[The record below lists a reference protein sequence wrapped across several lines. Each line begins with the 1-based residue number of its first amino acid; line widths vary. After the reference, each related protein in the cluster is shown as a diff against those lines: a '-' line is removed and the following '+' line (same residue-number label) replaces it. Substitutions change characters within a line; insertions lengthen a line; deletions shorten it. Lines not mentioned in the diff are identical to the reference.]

1 MEKFPNINK
10 DKFAVLFIDRNTG
23 HVLDIDFNVSIAD
36 EQKCYTVFN
45 QLSDAKEF
53 GEHKTWTTDQGNKN
67 VGYYIYDNKEQVV
80 FHTDNLQTEN
90 ANSKLL
96 EVIREF
102 QFVARTVAEE
112 FYKKYNRKDLLKGYH
127 DKTIPKEGKL
137 SDIVREYSFHGAGLY
152 AQLKDKE
159 IDFDFG
165 PDNRVDG
172 FDAMR
177 LAQFANSQKDLKGI
191 WSEIVIQQKLKK
203 LRIDGVIFKPGSH
216 PGTGN
221 YYLTETIGTNSTL
234 PKAGRKWWQ
243 KLFSS
248 E

>member
-1 MEKFPNINK
+1 MEKFPIINL
-10 DKFAVLFIDRNTG
+10 DQFVVLFIDRNTG
-23 HVLDIDFNVSIAD
+23 HVLDIDFNVSIRD
-36 EQKCYTVFN
+36 TQKCYTIFN
-45 QLSDAKEF
+45 LLSDAKEF
-53 GEHKTWTTDQGNKN
+53 SEQKTRTTYQDNKN

-80 FHTDNLQTEN
+80 FHNDNLETEN
-90 ANSKLL
+90 SNLKIL
-96 EVIREF
+96 ELIKEF
-102 QFVARTVAEE
+102 QFVAKTVAEE
-112 FYKKYNRKDLLKGYH
+112 FYKKYNRKDLLRAYH

-137 SDIVREYSFHGAGLY
+137 SDIVRHYSFHGAGLY
-152 AQLKDKE
+152 AKLEHKE

-177 LAQFANSQKDLKGI
+177 LGQFANSQKDLKGI
-191 WSEIVIQQKLKK
+191 WSELVIQRKLEQ
-203 LRIDGVIFKPGSH
+203 LQTDGIIAKPRSY

-234 PKAGRKWWQ
+234 PKVGRKWGQ
-243 KLFSS
+243 KLFGP